1 MNHSKLHGRMQ
12 FVCDRAWA
20 KEGFTLIEM
29 LVVISIIG
37 LLVGITLPTIKG
49 FNKPSLMTAATRQ
62 LMDDLARARQ
72 LAISHRTTVY
82 MVFTPTNFWNDPGY
96 LNNPLIT
103 Q

>member
-12 FVCDRAWA
+12 FVGDRSRACGKA
-20 KEGFTLIEM
+20 AAPATENCRGGFTLIEM

-82 MVFTPTNFWNDPGY
+82 MVFTPTNF
-96 LNNPLIT
+96 
-103 Q
+103 